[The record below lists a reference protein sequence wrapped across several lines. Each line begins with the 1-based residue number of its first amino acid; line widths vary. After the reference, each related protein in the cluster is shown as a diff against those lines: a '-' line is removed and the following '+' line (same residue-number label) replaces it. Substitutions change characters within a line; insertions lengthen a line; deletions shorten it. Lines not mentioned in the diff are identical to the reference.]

1 VNSNVAR
8 KDCSHRLPD
17 IFTLNVVER
26 QLDRVS
32 SIIFSELDPL
42 GSSWFL
48 LVPLGSSWFLLVPLG
63 SSRLSTLAYSY
74 SPLSSAVHR
83 FEIAFHSRFLSARYP
98 YCISSSEDSTTRV
111 LPVLYRISWIGSLQ
125 GPLLLFDDFWLLASG
140 FWLLASGLERLSKIL
155 SRRLTI
161 STSTSTSSSTIDD

>member
-32 SIIFSELDPL
+32 SIIFSELD
-42 GSSWFL
+42 
-48 LVPLGSSWFLLVPLG
+48 PLGSSWFLLVPLG

-140 FWLLASGLERLSKIL
+140 FWTGA
-155 SRRLTI
+155 TI
-161 STSTSTSSSTIDD
+161 EDSLSTIDDLYFYFYLFLDD